1 MQSQRQAWDG
11 FSLISKVMTVT
22 ALLAV
27 SPFVAIACV
36 PLVCFLL
43 PVAFI
48 AMPFVV
54 VAFVGETKDM
64 REPQPLRQLQPQ
76 LVGA

>member
-11 FSLISKVMTVT
+11 FSFVSKVLTVT

-43 PVAFI
+43 PVAFMAI
-48 AMPFVV
+48 PFLL
-54 VAFVGETKDM
+54 VAFFGETKDM

-76 LVGA
+76 LAGV

>member
-1 MQSQRQAWDG
+1 MHSQRQAWDG
-11 FSLISKVMTVT
+11 FSFTSKVLTVT
-22 ALLAV
+22 VLLAV

-43 PVAFI
+43 PVAFMAI
-48 AMPFVV
+48 PFLL
-54 VAFVGETKDM
+54 VAFFGETKDM

-76 LVGA
+76 LAGV

>member
-1 MQSQRQAWDG
+1 MQSRTPDLG
-11 FSLISKVMTVT
+11 EFSFTSKVMTVT
-22 ALLAV
+22 ALFAV

-36 PLVCFLL
+36 PMICFLL

-48 AMPFVV
+48 AMPFMV
-54 VAFVGETKDM
+54 VAFFGETRDM

-76 LVGA
+76 LAGA

>member
-11 FSLISKVMTVT
+11 FSLVSKVLTVT

-27 SPFVAIACV
+27 SPFVAIACI

-43 PVAFI
+43 PVAFMAI
-48 AMPFVV
+48 PFLL
-54 VAFVGETKDM
+54 VAFFGETKDM

-76 LVGA
+76 LAGA